1 MFSLIFGGRPDMGIL
16 DRYIAKTWL
25 HLLAL
30 CMSGFVGIYLVIDL
44 IEKIPRFL
52 RAGGEAS
59 DILQYFIWKL
69 PEMIS
74 RTATFSVLMATLL
87 TLGVLSR
94 DSEIVAMRSCGVS
107 LVKISMPMLIL
118 GFVASILLLINSELV
133 LPHSYARTEMIDRV
147 KIKKKGD
154 RITFK
159 RNNIWF
165 RSKSMILQARLFE
178 PKTRTLSGVVVWGVD
193 DAMNPVSR
201 IDADTAVYRE
211 GRWLL
216 NSTVLK
222 NFETVAGYAPQ
233 FAQTMEL
240 DLHLKTEDLQVL
252 DSDADNM
259 SIRTLRE
266 YAENLKRG
274 GYQAYRYLT
283 LMHTKI
289 ASPFAALIMVLL
301 GIPFALRNSRSGGI
315 AMGIGASVGIG
326 FAYFVVNAILLS
338 YGRSGVLTPLI
349 AAWGANVLFMLGG
362 IWLSITVKG

>member
-1 MFSLIFGGRPDMGIL
+1 MRIL
-16 DRYIAKTWL
+16 DRYIAQTWL
-25 HLLAL
+25 RLLML
-30 CMSGFVGIYLVIDL
+30 CLSAFVAIYLVIDL

-52 RAGGEAS
+52 RAGGAAG

-74 RTATFSVLMATLL
+74 RTATFSILMATLL

-94 DSEIVAMRSCGVS
+94 DSEIIALRSCGIS
-107 LVKISMPMLIL
+107 LLRISLPMLTL
-118 GFVASILLLINSELV
+118 GFVASILLLVNAELV
-133 LPHSYARTEMIDRV
+133 LPHSYARTEQIDRI
-147 KIKKKGD
+147 KIKKNGD
-154 RITFK
+154 RVTFK

-178 PKTRTLSGVVVWGVD
+178 PETRTLSGIVVWRVD
-193 DAMNPVSR
+193 GSMNPVSR

-216 NSTVLK
+216 NSATSRT
-222 NFETVAGYAPQ
+222 FQTAAGYAPLS
-233 FAQTMEL
+233 AHTMEL
-240 DLHLKTEDLQVL
+240 DLNLKIEDLQVL
-252 DSDADNM
+252 DKDADNM
-259 SIRTLRE
+259 SILTLKE

-274 GYQAYRYLT
+274 GYEAFRYLT

-315 AMGIGASVGIG
+315 AMGIGAGVGIG
-326 FAYFVVNAILLS
+326 FAYFVVNAVLLS
-338 YGRSGVLTPLI
+338 YGRSGVLTPVI
-349 AAWGANVLFMLGG
+349 AAWGANVLFMLSG
-362 IWLSITVKG
+362 IWLSMTVKG